1 MANIKKSILL
11 PLYLCSIAFL
21 SLREYQP
28 VAAQQPSC
36 QDTVNSVLRDI
47 RNRGTTVRY
56 EIRRDD
62 YQEYLISKL
71 GNTSRTDSIII
82 ALNTNMNLGRVN
94 GVAQNILN
102 SEVLMKNFSNQIFS
116 RCGGTGIVNF
126 GEDHTG
132 IDTKFGMRDDG
143 VLGIEICKSSS
154 SDLMRP
160 VSRIDYDDY
169 YGGYC
174 AFVVP
179 DF

>member
-1 MANIKKSILL
+1 MKKSILL
-11 PLYLCSIAFL
+11 SIHLCSLTFL
-21 SLREYQP
+21 FLGEAKE
-28 VAAQQPSC
+28 VFAQQPSC
-36 QDTVNSVLRDI
+36 QDTVNSVLQNI
-47 RNRGTTVRY
+47 KNRGTTVRY

-62 YQEYLISKL
+62 YQEYLISML

-82 ALNTNMNLGRVN
+82 ALNTNMNSGRVN
-94 GVAQNILN
+94 GVAQNILH
-102 SEVLMKNFSNQIFS
+102 SEVLMKNYSNQIFS

-126 GEDHTG
+126 GEDHTA

-143 VLGIEICKSSS
+143 VLGIEICKNSSS
-154 SDLMRP
+154 NLIRP
-160 VSRIDYDDY
+160 ISKIDYSDY